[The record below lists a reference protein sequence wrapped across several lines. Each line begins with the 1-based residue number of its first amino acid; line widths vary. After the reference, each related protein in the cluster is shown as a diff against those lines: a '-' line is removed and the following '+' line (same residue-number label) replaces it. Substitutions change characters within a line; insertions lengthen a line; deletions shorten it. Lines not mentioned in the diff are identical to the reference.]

1 MRQPQIGGACFSLRG
16 LVLARTN
23 PRKLKRAPLAHKKS
37 EPPLLQSLNTQAVRK
52 FIESLAL

>member
-1 MRQPQIGGACFSLRG
+1 LRG